1 MDTSDDIDD
10 IRKELEEIR
19 RLKESL
25 KEELEELRKEKMDR
39 EDRPRYREHAHPR
52 EPHVVDLSG
61 VTEGLDEMM
70 EGLGEQI
77 RTSLKSV
84 GGVEGCIRAPQF
96 RIVRMGRE
104 ARRHIETIP
113 PERVARAVS
122 PLGSEERLKIID
134 ILKEGGKS
142 FNELE
147 TLTGKTGSS
156 LMHHLV
162 PLLEAGYVI
171 KGEVR
176 GTYYVTVEGRLA
188 YRLAQWLTGRVEA
201 QRSRAG
207 VNGEGKVSVSFEDE
221 GKQEDTEGDDQK

>member
-1 MDTSDDIDD
+1 MSDDIDA
-10 IRKELEEIR
+10 IKKELEEVR

-25 KEELEELRKEKMDR
+25 KEELEGIRQEKIGKEGGR
-39 EDRPRYREHAHPR
+39 RFREHSCPP
-52 EPHVVDLSG
+52 ESHVVDLRG

-77 RTSLKSV
+77 RQSLK
-84 GGVEGCIRAPQF
+84 GVRDIGGCIRSPQF

-104 ARRHIETIP
+104 ARRRIETIP

-122 PLGSEERLKIID
+122 PLGSEERLKILD
-134 ILKEGGKS
+134 LLKEGGKP

-162 PLLEAGYVI
+162 PLLEAGYII

-176 GTYYVTVEGRLA
+176 GTYYATVEGRLA

-201 QRSRAG
+201 QRVRRG
-207 VNGEGKVSVSFEDE
+207 ENGEGKVSLSFEDE
-221 GKQEDTEGDDQK
+221 NKDTEAEGDDHE

>member
-1 MDTSDDIDD
+1 MSDDIDA
-10 IRKELEEIR
+10 IKKELEEVR
-19 RLKESL
+19 KLKEQL
-25 KEELEELRKEKMDR
+25 KAELEHLREEK
-39 EDRPRYREHAHPR
+39 PYRLGGQRFR
-52 EPHVVDLSG
+52 EPHHPRMDAVIDLRG

-77 RTSLKSV
+77 RKSMKDA
-84 GGVEGCIRAPQF
+84 GIHGCVRGPPF
-96 RIVRMGRE
+96 RITHMGRE
-104 ARRHIETIP
+104 ARRRIETIP
-113 PERVARAVS
+113 PDRVARAVS

-134 ILKEGGKS
+134 LLKEGGKS

-156 LMHHLV
+156 LMHHLA
-162 PLLEAGYVI
+162 PLLEAGYII

-201 QRSRAG
+201 QRTRTG
-207 VNGEGKVSVSFEDE
+207 ENGEGKVNVSFEDE
-221 GKQEDTEGDDQK
+221 GKVTESEGDDHE